1 MQKRKAYENCFSMPR
16 IFTCNSIWWIV
27 FLAVDLAQ
35 EISEMGHNVTI
46 YTTDLD
52 FSNGSNKFNKK
63 LPRIE
68 KFEKFLINRT
78 HVWFSLK
85 LFFVNT
91 SMSKEIENDK
101 PDIIH
106 TIGLRSFQSIIAWR
120 VSKKLNIPLVVSDQ
134 GGLTTHPF
142 LAESGFFLKTL
153 YKIQDFFIKKIINDA
168 SVISVANEYEQKIF
182 SSLNKKS
189 RIEIIRNGVNLKKLV
204 SKHNF
209 KEKYQIN
216 SNFILF
222 VGRFSKSKGIETLI
236 NAFSIVKNELKDS
249 DIRLVIMGVDFGYQ
263 AEMEKLIKKLNL
275 SEEIKVIKNP
285 PRDDVISAYGESEFL
300 VLPSQW
306 ELSPLVPLE
315 SFAFK
320 KPVISTNSHGIPYT
334 VQNNKNGILV
344 EPENSLELSN
354 AIVKLL
360 NDSKLRE
367 KLGLSGYNFVNEECN
382 CVSMAKNSLKLYE
395 NILEEM
401 QNELNNE

>member
-1 MQKRKAYENCFSMPR
+1 MKIALVCPASLPATQFGG
-16 IFTCNSIWWIV
+16 IV
-27 FLAVDLAQ
+27 FLAVDLAR

-52 FSNGSNKFNKK
+52 FSNGPNKFNKK

-222 VGRFSKSKGIETLI
+222 VGRFSKSKGIETLL

-249 DIRLVIMGVDFGYQ
+249 EIHLVIMGVDFGYQ

-360 NDSKLRE
+360 NDSELRE

-395 NILEEM
+395 DILEEM

>member
-1 MQKRKAYENCFSMPR
+1 MKIALVCPASLPATQFGG
-16 IFTCNSIWWIV
+16 IV

-52 FSNGSNKFNKK
+52 FSNGPNKFNKK

-120 VSKKLNIPLVVSDQ
+120 VSNKLNIPLVVSDQ

-189 RIEIIRNGVNLKKLV
+189 RIKIIRNGINLKKLV

-236 NAFSIVKNELKDS
+236 NAFSIVKNELKVT
-249 DIRLVIMGVDFGYQ
+249 DIHLVIMGVDFGYQ
-263 AEMEKLIKKLNL
+263 AEMEKLIKKLGL
-275 SEEIKVIKNP
+275 SKEIKVIKNP

-334 VQNNKNGILV
+334 IQNNKNGILV

-354 AIVKLL
+354 AIMKLL
-360 NDSKLRE
+360 NDSELRE
-367 KLGLSGYNFVNEECN
+367 KLGQSGYNFVNEECN

-395 NILEEM
+395 DILEEM
-401 QNELNNE
+401 QNGLNNE

>member
-1 MQKRKAYENCFSMPR
+1 MKIALVCPASLPATQFGG
-16 IFTCNSIWWIV
+16 IV

-52 FSNGSNKFNKK
+52 FSNGPNKFNKK

-153 YKIQDFFIKKIINDA
+153 YKIQDFFIRKIINDA

-236 NAFSIVKNELKDS
+236 NAFSIVKNELKVT
-249 DIRLVIMGVDFGYQ
+249 DIHLVIMGVDFGYQ

-354 AIVKLL
+354 AIIKLL
-360 NDSKLRE
+360 NDSELRE
-367 KLGLSGYNFVNEECN
+367 KLGQSGYNFVNEECN

-395 NILEEM
+395 DILEEM
-401 QNELNNE
+401 QNKLNNE

>member
-1 MQKRKAYENCFSMPR
+1 MKIALVCPASLPATQFGG
-16 IFTCNSIWWIV
+16 IV

-52 FSNGSNKFNKK
+52 FSNGPNKFNKK

-153 YKIQDFFIKKIINDA
+153 YKIQDFFIRKIINDA

-249 DIRLVIMGVDFGYQ
+249 DIHLVIMGVDFGYQ

-344 EPENSLELSN
+344 EPENSFELSN
-354 AIVKLL
+354 AIMKLL
-360 NDSKLRE
+360 NDTELRE
-367 KLGLSGYNFVNEECN
+367 KLGQSGYNFVNEECN

-395 NILEEM
+395 DILEEM

>member
-1 MQKRKAYENCFSMPR
+1 MKIALVCPASLPATQFGG
-16 IFTCNSIWWIV
+16 IV

-52 FSNGSNKFNKK
+52 FSNGPNKFNKK

-189 RIEIIRNGVNLKKLV
+189 RIEIIRNGINLKKLV

-216 SNFILF
+216 SKFILF

-249 DIRLVIMGVDFGYQ
+249 DIHLVIMGVDFGYQ

-334 VQNNKNGILV
+334 IQNNKNGILV
-344 EPENSLELSN
+344 EPENSFELSN

-360 NDSKLRE
+360 NDPELRN

-395 NILEEM
+395 DILEEM
-401 QNELNNE
+401 QN

>member
-1 MQKRKAYENCFSMPR
+1 MKIALVCPASLPATQFGG
-16 IFTCNSIWWIV
+16 IV

-52 FSNGSNKFNKK
+52 FSNGPNKFNKK

-153 YKIQDFFIKKIINDA
+153 YKIQDFFLRKIINDA

-189 RIEIIRNGVNLKKLV
+189 RIKIIRNGVNLKKLV

-236 NAFSIVKNELKDS
+236 NAFNIVKNELKDS
-249 DIRLVIMGVDFGYQ
+249 DIHLVIMGVDFGYQ

-360 NDSKLRE
+360 NDSELRE

-395 NILEEM
+395 DILEEM
-401 QNELNNE
+401 QNKLNNE

>member
-1 MQKRKAYENCFSMPR
+1 MKIALVCPASLPATQFGG
-16 IFTCNSIWWIV
+16 IV

-52 FSNGSNKFNKK
+52 FSNGPNKFNKK

-142 LAESGFFLKTL
+142 LAESGFFLKIL

-189 RIEIIRNGVNLKKLV
+189 RIKIIRNGVNLKKLV

-249 DIRLVIMGVDFGYQ
+249 NIHLVIMGVDFGYQ

-300 VLPSQW
+300 VLPSRW
-306 ELSPLVPLE
+306 ELSPLTPLE
-315 SFAFK
+315 GFAFK
-320 KPVISTNSHGIPYT
+320 KPTISTKAHGIPYT
-334 VQNNKNGILV
+334 LDDGKNSILV
-344 EPENSLELSN
+344 ESENFNELGDK
-354 AIVKLL
+354 IIELL
-360 NDSKLRE
+360 NDKTKCKELGMNGYEHIHKTCNSQEMVQNMLRIYE
-367 KLGLSGYNFVNEECN
+367 KAV
-382 CVSMAKNSLKLYE
+382 
-395 NILEEM
+395 
-401 QNELNNE
+401 

>member
-1 MQKRKAYENCFSMPR
+1 MKIALVCPASLPATQFGG
-16 IFTCNSIWWIV
+16 IV

-52 FSNGSNKFNKK
+52 FSNGPNKFNKK

-153 YKIQDFFIKKIINDA
+153 YKIQDFFIRKIINDT

-189 RIEIIRNGVNLKKLV
+189 RIEIIRNGINLKKLV

-249 DIRLVIMGVDFGYQ
+249 DIHLVIMGVDFGYQ

-360 NDSKLRE
+360 NDSELRE

-395 NILEEM
+395 DILEEM

>member
-1 MQKRKAYENCFSMPR
+1 MKIALVCPASLPATQFGG
-16 IFTCNSIWWIV
+16 IV
-27 FLAVDLAQ
+27 FLAVDLAR
-35 EISEMGHNVTI
+35 EISEMGHEVTI

-52 FSNGSNKFNKK
+52 FSNGPNKFNKK

-91 SMSKEIENDK
+91 SISKEIENDK

-106 TIGLRSFQSIIAWR
+106 TIGLRSFQSIVAWL
-120 VSKKLNIPLVVSDQ
+120 VSKKINIPLVVSDQ

-142 LAESGFFLKTL
+142 LDESGLFLKIL
-153 YKIQDFFIKKIINDA
+153 YKIQNFFIKQIIEHSSA
-168 SVISVANEYEQKIF
+168 ICAANEYEKEIF
-182 SSLNKKS
+182 SGLNKETK
-189 RIEIIRNGVNLKKLV
+189 IEIIRNGVNLKSLV
-204 SKHNF
+204 SKQNF

-216 SNFILF
+216 SKFILF

-236 NAFSIVKNELKDS
+236 HAFNIIKNELKFTE
-249 DIRLVIMGVDFGYQ
+249 IRLVIMGVDFGYQ
-263 AEMEKLIKKLNL
+263 TKMFELIKKLDL
-275 SEEIKVIKNP
+275 SEEITVIKNP
-285 PRDDVISAYGESEFL
+285 PRDDVISAYEKSEFL

-320 KPVISTNSHGIPYT
+320 RPVISTNSHGIPYT

-344 EPENSLELSN
+344 EPENPVQLSD
-354 AIVKLL
+354 AIAKLL
-360 NDSKLRE
+360 NNSELRE
-367 KLGLSGYNFVNEECN
+367 KLGLAGYNFVHEECN

-395 NILEEM
+395 KILENN
-401 QNELNNE
+401 QNE

>member
-1 MQKRKAYENCFSMPR
+1 MKIALVCPASLPATQFGG
-16 IFTCNSIWWIV
+16 IV

-52 FSNGSNKFNKK
+52 FSNGPNKFNKK

-249 DIRLVIMGVDFGYQ
+249 NIHLVIMGVDFGYQ

-360 NDSKLRE
+360 NDSELRE

-395 NILEEM
+395 DILEEM